1 MFRNKKFVCSLL
13 ACLFLLCS
21 LLIPAISL
29 KTVLAST
36 GSVSLSTKITSAKP
50 GDTIT
55 VTVSANSSTAFLG
68 VSATVQFSSAFF
80 EFEQV
85 NVDNTSAGHPSADT
99 VTFTYKCDDMTGVT
113 SQELGNIILKVKSNV
128 SSGSTGAI
136 KVTEAF
142 GSDSNGQTGAFS
154 GNSVT
159 IKAAASASSKPPATS
174 SRPTVGSKASLA
186 SLSFA
191 ETDLNRAFSATV
203 TEYSATVA
211 NTVTALTVNA
221 KATDSDAK
229 VTVSGNKNL
238 KVGINYVIVKV
249 TAPSG
254 ATRQYNI
261 TVTRQAAGSSSV
273 TGGSSQSAASS
284 AHSSTAAGHPTSS
297 DGSSVNTSDSS
308 VDSAGEEDLSSETN
322 PSSAASEADISSEE
336 EHIHEDAPDFSEWVI
351 HVAYIGGMI
360 ICLLLGCMLGYYIR
374 GRKEF

>member
-99 VTFTYKCDDMTGVT
+99 VTFTYKCDDMTGCT

>member
-85 NVDNTSAGHPSADT
+85 NVGNTSAGHPSADT

-113 SQELGNIILKVKSNV
+113 SQKLGDIILKVKSNV

-159 IKAAASASSKPPATS
+159 VKAPASPSSKPPATS
-174 SRPTVGSKASLA
+174 SRPTAGSKASLA

>member
-1 MFRNKKFVCSLL
+1 MKIRQLKKIAALL
-13 ACLFLLCS
+13 FSFAFCCFAAF
-21 LLIPAISL
+21 PRQAQA
-29 KTVLAST
+29 ASDLVSVALSSSSPT
-36 GSVSLSTKITSAKP
+36 PGS
-50 GDTIT
+50 T
-55 VTVSANSSTAFLG
+55 VTATVSFSSSKPLMAVQTTVSYSSDVVELVSCAV
-68 VSATVQFSSAFF
+68 VSATAIGPQSNNIVITWDSSSAAA
-80 EFEQV
+80 
-85 NVDNTSAGHPSADT
+85 SAT
-99 VTFTYKCDDMTGVT
+99 LVRLT
-113 SQELGNIILKVKSNV
+113 LKVKSSAPVGSIGKIFV
-128 SSGSTGAI
+128 SNNIAADANNNSVSLAGSSA
-136 KVTEAF
+136 
-142 GSDSNGQTGAFS
+142 Q
-154 GNSVT
+154 VT

-174 SRPTVGSKASLA
+174 SRPTAGSKASLA

-374 GRKEF
+374 GRKEV

>member
-174 SRPTVGSKASLA
+174 SRPTAGSKASLA

-191 ETDLNRAFSATV
+191 ETHLNRAFSATV

-221 KATDSDAK
+221 KAADSGAK
-229 VTVSGNKNL
+229 VTVSGNENL

-249 TAPSG
+249 TAPNG
-254 ATRQYNI
+254 ATKQYNI
-261 TVTRQAAGSSSV
+261 TVTRQAAGASSQTAVSSAQNSSAGSRPV
-273 TGGSSQSAASS
+273 TSTGGSSV
-284 AHSSTAAGHPTSS
+284 
-297 DGSSVNTSDSS
+297 DTSDSFADAPDS
-308 VDSAGEEDLSSETN
+308 LVDSAVEED
-322 PSSAASEADISSEE
+322 SSAASEADISSGEE
-336 EHIHEDAPDFSEWVI
+336 TAHDNAPDLSGRVV

-374 GRKEF
+374 GRKES

>member
-136 KVTEAF
+136 KVPEAF

-174 SRPTVGSKASLA
+174 SRPTAGSKASLA

-261 TVTRQAAGSSSV
+261 TVTRQAAGSSSA

>member
-174 SRPTVGSKASLA
+174 SRPTAGSKASLA

-229 VTVSGNKNL
+229 VTVS
-238 KVGINYVIVKV
+238 
-249 TAPSG
+249 
-254 ATRQYNI
+254 
-261 TVTRQAAGSSSV
+261 
-273 TGGSSQSAASS
+273 
-284 AHSSTAAGHPTSS
+284 
-297 DGSSVNTSDSS
+297 
-308 VDSAGEEDLSSETN
+308 
-322 PSSAASEADISSEE
+322 
-336 EHIHEDAPDFSEWVI
+336 
-351 HVAYIGGMI
+351 
-360 ICLLLGCMLGYYIR
+360 
-374 GRKEF
+374 

>member
-113 SQELGNIILKVKSNV
+113 SQKLGDIILKVKSNV

-136 KVTEAF
+136 KVT
-142 GSDSNGQTGAFS
+142 DSNGQTGAFS

-159 IKAAASASSKPPATS
+159 IKAAACAIIKPPARS
-174 SRPTVGSKASLA
+174 SRPTAGSKASLA

-261 TVTRQAAGSSSV
+261 TVTRQATGSSSA